1 MDEIVGPLIAIVIGV
16 TAAVF
21 VIWVVLAVF
30 MRLLAILVVYWIA
43 AFTVGA
49 IAGLVA
55 GLLLPL
61 RVLSGRA
68 AVKPSIASP
77 DKVVDNKVMKI
88 PPRGMQKHFG
98 WDRAW
103 PVYNPY
109 QARLDALAVIAETKV
124 LLGMAWTRTK
134 PKAKPKPASATPG
147 TAAGKVKSVLSAAT
161 TTAPGIAWLAVAAV
175 PTAGFVAATWVSIAF
190 WLLVMLVLG
199 GVVYLIQVAWV
210 TAYRWWEKLGRRRA
224 RASLKCHVCYRE
236 TDTPSYKC
244 KNPACTVIHRDIS
257 PGPLGMLQRRCSC
270 DVSLPTTVGK
280 AAKVLDA
287 LCPYCDSPLAEGS
300 GTRHTVQIPVI
311 GSVGAGKTRL
321 FAASA
326 AAVDAY
332 VGSRGGSIVPL
343 TDGATEFLT
352 YAKTVVETAQK
363 TDPTA
368 VRLRPEGMPYRLEF
382 DGRTIEIQMM
392 DAAGESFTNMD
403 KTQGLNY
410 IDNAG
415 VLLLVLDPLAFDGVN
430 EEAQRS
436 GAIEDVAI
444 TAGDQEDAYASVV
457 DRLRAENVDLR
468 RKRLAVV
475 LTKTDVLQKLSVGS
489 DIAPGNSNA
498 IRQWLYDSGE
508 DGLIRRI
515 EDDFAKVD
523 YFAVDSMGDLTFNDP
538 RNPVAVLQWVLD
550 VSNTKISL
558 VAAPAAVPAR

>member
-1 MDEIVGPLIAIVIGV
+1 MDELGPLIVIVVGIAVAI
-16 TAAVF
+16 F
-21 VIWVVLAVF
+21 VLWVVVALL
-30 MRLLAILVVYWIA
+30 MRMLAILVFYWIA
-43 AFTVGA
+43 AFAVGA
-49 IAGLVA
+49 IAGLIA

-68 AVKPSIASP
+68 AVKPTSASP

-98 WDRAW
+98 WDSAW

-109 QARLDALAVIAETKV
+109 QARLDALAVIAETRAV
-124 LLGMAWTRTK
+124 LAIAWTRTK
-134 PKAKPKPASATPG
+134 PKPKPST
-147 TAAGKVKSVLSAAT
+147 TAAGKAAGKAKGLLSAVT
-161 TTAPGIAWLAVAAV
+161 TTAPGIAWLAIAAV
-175 PTAGFVAATWVSIAF
+175 PTAGFVVATWVSIAF
-190 WLLVMLVLG
+190 WLLAMLVFG
-199 GVVYLIQVAWV
+199 GVVYLLQVVWV

-244 KNPACTVIHRDIS
+244 KNPACTVVHRDIS

-270 DVSLPTTVGK
+270 GTSLPTTVGK
-280 AAKVLDA
+280 AAKVLKA
-287 LCPYCDSPLAEGS
+287 LCPYCNSALAEGS

-321 FAASA
+321 LAASVVA
-326 AAVDAY
+326 LDAH
-332 VGSRGGSIVPL
+332 VGSRGGAIVPL

-352 YAKTVVETAQK
+352 YAKAVMKTSQK

-368 VRLRPEGMPYRLEF
+368 VRLKPEGLPYRLESG
-382 DGRTIEIQMM
+382 GRTIEIQMM

-415 VLLLVLDPLAFDGVN
+415 ALLLVLDPLAFDGVN
-430 EEAQRS
+430 EEARRS
-436 GAIEDVAI
+436 GTASRVAI

-468 RKRLAVV
+468 RKNLAVV
-475 LTKTDVLQKLSVGS
+475 LTKTDVLQDLSVGG
-489 DIAPGNSNA
+489 DITPGDSNA
-498 IRQWLYDSGE
+498 IRQWLYGNGE
-508 DGLIRRI
+508 DGFVRRI
-515 EDDFAKVD
+515 EDDFEKAT
-523 YFAVDSMGDLTFNDP
+523 YFAVDSMGELNLDDP

-550 VSNTKISL
+550 VSNTKVSL
-558 VAAPAAVPAR
+558 LAAPAAVKTR